1 LRIPYSI
8 IHELHQREFT
18 ALRQPADELAV
29 NGTVD
34 AVGFDFIRTPELE
47 YRVGHE
53 RRAEGIGEQAF
64 IRIQRFVSEALVR
77 EPVKKRGNRETLS
90 MIMLDY
96 DYDAETDVF
105 RFADVFYADAIE
117 AAGWKVCFP
126 AERLAR
132 APCVR
137 QVAA

>member
-1 LRIPYSI
+1 
-8 IHELHQREFT
+8 
-18 ALRQPADELAV
+18 
-29 NGTVD
+29 
-34 AVGFDFIRTPELE
+34 
-47 YRVGHE
+47 
-53 RRAEGIGEQAF
+53 
-64 IRIQRFVSEALVR
+64 VR

-132 APCVR
+132 APCVMCGR
-137 QVAA
+137 PLGCKRGNE